1 MYDFSKAEI
10 TSIVVHNIGNKH
22 EEKELVL
29 SKDIINIIDES
40 VLHIL
45 HTYFLSPFKKDAFYR
60 FYTEN
65 SIESNQIYKY
75 IGDIFNENSTFYSN
89 SVNIAKHLYKT
100 SNHPNIKSGEFYL
113 VYFKNCVFFDE
124 ICDAVGIFK
133 SENKDTY
140 IRVYMNDQKYQVDYE
155 DGINI
160 KKLDKG
166 CIVFNSEKED
176 GYRACIVDKTNNK
189 ANAVY
194 WQDDFLGLQQVE
206 DSYFN
211 TRNYLDLCKG
221 FVNDVYNK
229 DNEVAIA
236 DQIDMLNRSIEYF
249 KETEDFTEEDFKEK
263 VIKESDVISAF
274 EDYKEFVKEDKEVEI
289 NDNFKV
295 SDFAVKDQ
303 KRYFRHVLK
312 LDKNF
317 HVYIHGERRFLEK
330 GYDTVRDMNYYKLFY
345 KEEN

>member
-1 MYDFSKAEI
+1 
-10 TSIVVHNIGNKH
+10 
-22 EEKELVL
+22 
-29 SKDIINIIDES
+29 
-40 VLHIL
+40 
-45 HTYFLSPFKKDAFYR
+45 
-60 FYTEN
+60 
-65 SIESNQIYKY
+65 
-75 IGDIFNENSTFYSN
+75 
-89 SVNIAKHLYKT
+89 
-100 SNHPNIKSGEFYL
+100 
-113 VYFKNCVFFDE
+113 
-124 ICDAVGIFK
+124 
-133 SENKDTY
+133 
-140 IRVYMNDQKYQVDYE
+140 MNDQKYQVDYE

-189 ANAVY
+189 GNAVY
-194 WQDDFLGLQQVE
+194 WQEDFLGLKPVE

-221 FVNDVYNK
+221 FVSDVYNK
-229 DNEVAIA
+229 ENEVALA
-236 DQIDMLNRSIEYF
+236 DQIDMLNRSIDFF
-249 KETEDFTEEDFKEK
+249 KETEEFTETDFKDK
-263 VIKESDVISAF
+263 VIQEPEVITAF
-274 EDYKEFVKEDKEVEI
+274 EDYKEFVKEDKEIDI

-330 GYDTVRDMNYYKLFY
+330 GYDTARDMNYYKLFY